1 MLRPPI
7 ILDTHRKMCFFLP
20 SALSGGPLP
29 GKHVL
34 DSFHLHWAEGD
45 ANGSEHAINGKK
57 SAAEVIRHMMSNNV
71 VFDKYRL

>member
-1 MLRPPI
+1 MY
-7 ILDTHRKMCFFLP
+7 FFL
-20 SALSGGPLP
+20 SLALSGGPLP

-57 SAAEVIRHMMSNNV
+57 SAAEVIRHMISNNV
-71 VFDKYRL
+71 VHVFDKYRLRRACAASFKA